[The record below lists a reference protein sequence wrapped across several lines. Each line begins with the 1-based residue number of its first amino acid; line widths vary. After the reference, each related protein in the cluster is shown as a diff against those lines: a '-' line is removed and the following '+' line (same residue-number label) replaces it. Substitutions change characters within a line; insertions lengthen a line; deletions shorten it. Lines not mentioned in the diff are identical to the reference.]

1 MSQAGGYVALIG
13 RPNAGKSTLFN
24 RLTRS
29 RAAIVGEEPGVT
41 RDRHFGLVRA
51 VDPPFTLI
59 DTAGFEPWAGAGLA
73 GQVRAQVE
81 TALAEADAIIFL
93 LDGRAGLAPVDE
105 EIAGLLR
112 GRTQP
117 IITVVNKLD
126 SNEKYHLAAEFY
138 ALGLGEPIP
147 VSATHN
153 LGIDELIARVQAGL
167 AQRDR
172 PVPEEEAAGE
182 AACRVAILG
191 RPNVGKSSL
200 VNKIAGQ
207 ERMVVSASPG
217 TTRDAVDI
225 RVEVGG
231 RPYLLIDTA
240 GFRRPGRV
248 KPGVE
253 KWSVLRALKAIDRAD
268 AAIVLIDAAEELAD
282 QEARICGLAQE
293 RGRPVIL
300 ALNKWDLID
309 EPDERR
315 RQLEDQISLRIKFL
329 AQAPVVTVS
338 ALTGRHI
345 PRLFETVVRLVER
358 YLFRAPTPQVNQV
371 LERAVRRHTPPLV
384 RGRRLKFYYATQVQA
399 KPPTF
404 VVFTNRPDQVHF
416 SYARFLTNQFKEAFG
431 LEEIPIRVL
440 FRLRG
445 KEGRGQNHIGG

>member
-1 MSQAGGYVALIG
+1 S
-13 RPNAGKSTLFN
+13 GKSTLFN

-29 RAAIVGEEPGVT
+29 RAAIVDDEPGVT
-41 RDRHFGLVRA
+41 RDRHYGLVRTA
-51 VDPPFTLI
+51 DPPFTLI
-59 DTAGFEPWAGAGLA
+59 DTAGFEPWAGEGLA

-105 EIAGLLR
+105 ESAGLLM

-117 IITVVNKLD
+117 VITVVNKLD

-147 VSATHN
+147 VSAAHN
-153 LGIDELIARVQAGL
+153 LGINELIARVQAGL
-167 AQRDR
+167 AQRDG
-172 PVPEEEAAGE
+172 PFPEEAAEE

-240 GFRRPGRV
+240 GLRRPGRV

-253 KWSVLRALKAIDRAD
+253 KWSVLRALKAIDRSD
-268 AAIVLIDAAEELAD
+268 AVVVLIDAAEELAD

-315 RQLEDQISLRIKFL
+315 RQLEDQISRRIKFL

-345 PRLFETVVRLVER
+345 HHLFETVVRLVER

-384 RGRRLKFYYATQVQA
+384 RGRRLKFYYATQVRA
-399 KPPTF
+399 RPPTF

-440 FRLRG
+440 FRPRG
-445 KEGRGQNHIGG
+445 KEGRGRKHIGG